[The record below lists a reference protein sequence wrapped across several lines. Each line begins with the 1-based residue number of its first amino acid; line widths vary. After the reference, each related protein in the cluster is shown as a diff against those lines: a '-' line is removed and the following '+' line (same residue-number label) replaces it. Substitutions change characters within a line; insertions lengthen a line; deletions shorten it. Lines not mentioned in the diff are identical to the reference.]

1 MYLWTL
7 DESKDRKGGHCIDL
21 ALLHSVKQQELVIE
35 VTVQFILQL
44 VNAALRG
51 ELSTAYIISAS
62 ACAFDWLS
70 CMYLYGWY
78 TEDASS
84 IEISRIESIFAQ
96 YEARKEAGVE
106 AKIVSNQEGP
116 SLLGGLWT
124 VVSTIY
130 DWGSNIDEALTGDVA
145 AYDER
150 VAQEATR
157 RMELVIQKF
166 SRKSQ
171 S

>member
-1 MYLWTL
+1 
-7 DESKDRKGGHCIDL
+7 
-21 ALLHSVKQQELVIE
+21 
-35 VTVQFILQL
+35 
-44 VNAALRG
+44 
-51 ELSTAYIISAS
+51 
-62 ACAFDWLS
+62 
-70 CMYLYGWY
+70 
-78 TEDASS
+78 
-84 IEISRIESIFAQ
+84 
-96 YEARKEAGVE
+96 
-106 AKIVSNQEGP
+106 
-116 SLLGGLWT
+116 

-130 DWGSNIDEALTGDVA
+130 DWGSKIDEALTGDVA